1 MDDFHVVP
9 GLGQQVRQR
18 RQKNGVAAK
27 MHRREECRLQ
37 AKTHEEVSVSLGD
50 D

>member
-1 MDDFHVVP
+1 MDNLHVVP
-9 GLGQQVRQR
+9 GLNQQIRQR
-18 RQKNGVAAK
+18 RQKNGIAAK
-27 MHRREECRLQ
+27 MHRREECRQQ